1 MPRKP
6 LKTRIPW
13 EDRFERP
20 DLARLTSGLLRQQAQ
35 LILHAR
41 DAMLSMGSVGD
52 SIVWLGIPWRWAL
65 AFAIDGDRERPW
77 AYIIPQ
83 PGKPVLA
90 LPLSTDMLAAID
102 VRKLSRTVRD
112 GLLQASRVGDGYWPQ
127 WALTSRPQLDEIL
140 QIVRRKHELML
151 SATA

>member
-6 LKTRIPW
+6 LKPRIPW
-13 EDRFERP
+13 EDRFQRP
-20 DLARLTSGLLRQQAQ
+20 DLDQLASGLFRQQAQ
-35 LILHAR
+35 LVLHAR
-41 DAMLSMGSVGD
+41 DAMLSMESVGD

-65 AFAIDGDRERPW
+65 AFAIDGDTQRPW

-90 LPLSTDMLAAID
+90 LPLTSEMVAALD
-102 VRKLSRTVRD
+102 VRKLSRIVRD
-112 GLLQASRVGDGYWPQ
+112 GILNASRVGDGYWPQ